1 MIIKRNAM
9 KKSFIIF
16 ILGAWG
22 TVSYAQDTAYVS
34 RDKTT
39 ALFFKSAVKII
50 SKPTSDFDVTQKED
64 ALITIKALDAN
75 FAPTR
80 INVQDVSTAKI
91 YHIPV
96 EYSYGRAGR
105 SIKIEGAA
113 PMTVR
118 VIKTGDYNYN
128 AVVTQLAEGK
138 RKDVVDHEKT
148 GGIKAWVDK
157 LSLAGNRVFFR
168 LDIRNKSNLP
178 YEIDFVRFYI
188 RDLKTVA
195 RMATHEQEIVPLITT
210 LHKKTSIAHKQEIA
224 KVFGFHR
231 FSLSE
236 DQALNVELYERNGN
250 RHLYLQIKQKDLD
263 DLKTINPASQ
273 QPANTLVAVNT
284 FN

>member
-1 MIIKRNAM
+1 M
-9 KKSFIIF
+9 KKSFIILIF
-16 ILGAWG
+16 SAWG
-22 TVSYAQDTAYVS
+22 TVSFAQDTAYIS

-50 SKPTSDFDVTQKED
+50 SRSTSDFDITQKED
-64 ALITIKALDAN
+64 ALITIKALDTD
-75 FAPTR
+75 FSPTK
-80 INVQDVSTAKI
+80 INVQEISTAKI
-91 YHIPV
+91 YRIPV

-105 SIKIEGAA
+105 RIEVGGQPA
-113 PMTVR
+113 MTVK
-118 VIKTGDYNYN
+118 VIKTSDYNYG
-128 AVVTQLAEGK
+128 AVVTQLATGK

-148 GGIKAWVDK
+148 GGVKAWVDK

-188 RDLKTVA
+188 RDLKTVT

-210 LHKKTSIAHKQEIA
+210 LHKKTAIAHKQEIA

-236 DQALNVELYERNGN
+236 DQALNIELYEKNGN

-263 DLKTINPASQ
+263 DLKTINPAPQ
-273 QPANTLVAVNT
+273 QPVNAIAANT

>member
-1 MIIKRNAM
+1 M
-9 KKSFIIF
+9 KKSFIILIF
-16 ILGAWG
+16 SAWG
-22 TVSYAQDTAYVS
+22 TVSLAQDTAYIS

-50 SKPTSDFDVTQKED
+50 SKSTSDFDITQKED
-64 ALITIKALDAN
+64 ALITIKALDTD
-75 FAPTR
+75 FSPTK
-80 INVQDVSTAKI
+80 INVQEISTAKI
-91 YHIPV
+91 YRIPV

-105 SIKIEGAA
+105 RIEVGGQPAM
-113 PMTVR
+113 PVK
-118 VIKTGDYNYN
+118 VIKTSDYNYS
-128 AVVTQLAEGK
+128 AVVTQLATGK

-148 GGIKAWVDK
+148 GGVKAWVDK
-157 LSLAGNRVFFR
+157 LSLAGNSVFFR

-210 LHKKTSIAHKQEIA
+210 LHKKTAIAHKQEIA

-236 DQALNVELYERNGN
+236 DQALNIELYEKNGN

-263 DLKTINPASQ
+263 NGDPIEITRVQSLSIIKYKK
-273 QPANTLVAVNT
+273 LH
-284 FN
+284 

>member
-1 MIIKRNAM
+1 MIIKQNAM
-9 KKSFIIF
+9 KKSFIIL

-39 ALFFKSAVKII
+39 ALFFKSAVKVI
-50 SKPTSDFDVTQKED
+50 SKSTPDFDVDQKEN
-64 ALITIKALDAN
+64 ALITIKALTTN
-75 FAPTR
+75 FSPTR
-80 INVQDVSTAKI
+80 INVQEISTAKI
-91 YHIPV
+91 YHIPI

-105 SIKIEGAA
+105 RIDVDGAT

-118 VIKTGDYNYN
+118 VIKTADYNYN
-128 AVVTQLAEGK
+128 AIVTQLAEGK

-148 GGIKAWVDK
+148 GGVKAWVDK
-157 LSLAGNRVFFR
+157 LSLAGNRIFFR

-224 KVFGFHR
+224 KIFGFHR

-236 DQALNVELYERNGN
+236 DQALNIELYERNGN

-263 DLKTINPASQ
+263 DLKTIAPAKQ
-273 QPANTLVAVNT
+273 QPGNTLIAANTL
-284 FN
+284 

>member
-1 MIIKRNAM
+1 MIIKQNTM

-64 ALITIKALDAN
+64 ALITIKALDAD

-96 EYSYGRAGR
+96 EYSFGRAGR
-105 SIKIEGAA
+105 RIDVDGAT

-118 VIKTGDYNYN
+118 VIKTAEYNYST
-128 AVVTQLAEGK
+128 VVTQLAEGK

-148 GGIKAWVDK
+148 GGVKAWVDK
-157 LSLAGNRVFFR
+157 LSLAGNRIFFR

-250 RHLYLQIKQKDLD
+250 RHIYLQIKQKDLD
-263 DLKTINPASQ
+263 DLKTITPAKQ
-273 QPANTLVAVNT
+273 QSENTLVATNT
-284 FN
+284 L

>member
-1 MIIKRNAM
+1 MIIKQNAM
-9 KKSFIIF
+9 KKSFIVF
-16 ILGAWG
+16 ILSAWG
-22 TVSYAQDTAYVS
+22 TVSFAQDTAYVS

-50 SKPTSDFDVTQKED
+50 SKSTPNFDVEQKEN
-64 ALITIKALDAN
+64 ALITIKALSTD
-75 FAPTR
+75 FTSTR
-80 INVQDVSTAKI
+80 LNVQEISTAKI

-105 SIKIEGAA
+105 RIDVDGAT

-118 VIKTGDYNYN
+118 VIKTADYNYS

-138 RKDVVDHEKT
+138 RQDVVDHEKT
-148 GGIKAWVDK
+148 GGVKAWIDK
-157 LSLAGNRVFFR
+157 LSLAGNRIFFR

-210 LHKKTSIAHKQEIA
+210 LHKKTSIAHKQETA
-224 KVFGFHR
+224 KIFGFHR

-263 DLKTINPASQ
+263 DLKTIAPARE
-273 QPANTLVAVNT
+273 QPANSLVAANT
-284 FN
+284 L

>member
-1 MIIKRNAM
+1 M

-50 SKPTSDFDVTQKED
+50 SKSTPDFDLTQKED
-64 ALITIKALDAN
+64 ALITIKARNTD
-75 FAPTR
+75 FSPTR

-105 SIKIEGAA
+105 RIEVDGAA

-118 VIKTGDYNYN
+118 VIKSAEFNYN
-128 AVVTQLAEGK
+128 AVLSQLAAGK

-148 GGIKAWVDK
+148 GGVKAWVDE
-157 LSLAGNRVFFR
+157 LSLAGNRIFFR

-188 RDLKTVA
+188 RDLKAVA

-210 LHKKTSIAHKQEIA
+210 LHKKTSIGHKQEIA

-236 DQALNVELYERNGN
+236 HQALNVELYERNGN

-263 DLKTINPASQ
+263 DLKTITPAVQ
-273 QPANTLVAVNT
+273 QPVNAIAANTIN
-284 FN
+284 

>member
-1 MIIKRNAM
+1 VTIKQNAM

-34 RDKTT
+34 REKTT

-50 SKPTSDFDVTQKED
+50 SKSTPGVNVSQKED
-64 ALITIKALDAN
+64 ALITIKALDTD

-80 INVQDVSTAKI
+80 LNVQDVSTAKI

-96 EYSYGRAGR
+96 KYSFGRAGR
-105 SIKIEGAA
+105 RIDVDGVS

-118 VIKTGDYNYN
+118 VIKTADISYS

-148 GGIKAWVDK
+148 GGVKAWVDK

-263 DLKTINPASQ
+263 NANPIEIPRVALGTIA
-273 QPANTLVAVNT
+273 
-284 FN
+284 FNN

>member
-1 MIIKRNAM
+1 M

-50 SKPTSDFDVTQKED
+50 SKPTSDFDVSQKED
-64 ALITIKALDAN
+64 ALITIKALDAD
-75 FAPTR
+75 FKPTR
-80 INVQDVSTAKI
+80 INVQEISTAKV

-105 SIKIEGAA
+105 RIDIDREA
-113 PMTVR
+113 PMTIR
-118 VIKTGDYNYN
+118 VLKTADYNYS

-148 GGIKAWVDK
+148 GGLKAWVDK
-157 LSLAGNRVFFR
+157 LSLAGNRIFFR

-195 RMATHEQEIVPLITT
+195 RMATHEQEIVPLIST
-210 LHKKTSIAHKQEIA
+210 LHKKTSIAYKQEIA

-236 DQALNVELYERNGN
+236 DQALNIELYERNGN

-263 DLKTINPASQ
+263 GLNPIQMPRVGLEA
-273 QPANTLVAVNT
+273 VA
-284 FN
+284 FNH

>member
-1 MIIKRNAM
+1 MTAIIKQNAM

-22 TVSYAQDTAYVS
+22 TVSHAQDTAYVS

-39 ALFFKSAVKII
+39 ALFFKSAVKLI

-75 FAPTR
+75 FTPTR
-80 INVQDVSTAKI
+80 IKVQDVNTAKV

-105 SIKIEGAA
+105 RIDVDGAT
-113 PMTVR
+113 PMTIR
-118 VIKTGDYNYN
+118 VIKSAEFNYN
-128 AVVTQLAEGK
+128 NVIAQLVTGK

-148 GGIKAWVDK
+148 GGIKAWIDK
-157 LSLAGNRVFFR
+157 LSLAGNRIFFR

-188 RDLKTVA
+188 RDLKAVA

-210 LHKKTSIAHKQEIA
+210 LHKKTTIGHKQEIA

-236 DQALNVELYERNGN
+236 DQALNIELYERNGN
-250 RHLYLQIKQKDLD
+250 RHLYLQVKQKDLD
-263 DLKTINPASQ
+263 DLKTITPAAQ
-273 QPANTLVAVNT
+273 QPVNAIAANTL
-284 FN
+284 

>member
-1 MIIKRNAM
+1 M
-9 KKSFIIF
+9 KKSFIILIF
-16 ILGAWG
+16 SAWG
-22 TVSYAQDTAYVS
+22 TVSLAQDTAYIS

-50 SKPTSDFDVTQKED
+50 SKSTSDFDITQKED
-64 ALITIKALDAN
+64 ALITIKALDTD
-75 FAPTR
+75 FSPTK
-80 INVQDVSTAKI
+80 INVQEISTAKI
-91 YHIPV
+91 YRIPV

-105 SIKIEGAA
+105 RIEVGGQPAM
-113 PMTVR
+113 PVK
-118 VIKTGDYNYN
+118 VIKTSDYNYS
-128 AVVTQLAEGK
+128 AVVTQLATGK

-148 GGIKAWVDK
+148 GGVKAWVDK

-195 RMATHEQEIVPLITT
+195 RMATHEQEILPLITT
-210 LHKKTSIAHKQEIA
+210 LHKKTAIAHKQEIA

-236 DQALNVELYERNGN
+236 DQALNIELYEKNGN

-263 DLKTINPASQ
+263 DLKTINPAPQ
-273 QPANTLVAVNT
+273 QPVNAIAANTL
-284 FN
+284 

>member
-1 MIIKRNAM
+1 
-9 KKSFIIF
+9 
-16 ILGAWG
+16 LG
-22 TVSYAQDTAYVS
+22 TVSFAQDTAYIS

-50 SKPTSDFDVTQKED
+50 SKSTSDFDITQKED
-64 ALITIKALDAN
+64 ALITIKALDTD
-75 FAPTR
+75 FSPTK
-80 INVQDVSTAKI
+80 INVQEIGTAKI
-91 YHIPV
+91 YRIPV

-105 SIKIEGAA
+105 RIEVGGQPA
-113 PMTVR
+113 MTVK
-118 VIKTGDYNYN
+118 VIKTSDYNYG
-128 AVVTQLAEGK
+128 AVVTQLATGK

-148 GGIKAWVDK
+148 GGVKAWVDK

-210 LHKKTSIAHKQEIA
+210 LHKKTAIAHKQEIA

-236 DQALNVELYERNGN
+236 DQALNIELYEKNGN

-263 DLKTINPASQ
+263 DLKTINPAPQ
-273 QPANTLVAVNT
+273 QPVNAIAANTL
-284 FN
+284 

>member
-1 MIIKRNAM
+1 M

-22 TVSYAQDTAYVS
+22 TVSHAQDTAYVS

-50 SKPTSDFDVTQKED
+50 SKPSSDFDVDQKED
-64 ALITIKALDAN
+64 ALITIKAIDAN
-75 FAPTR
+75 FKPTR
-80 INVQDVSTAKI
+80 INVQEISTAKI

-105 SIKIEGAA
+105 RIDVDGAA
-113 PMTVR
+113 PLTVK
-118 VIKTGDYNYN
+118 VINSAEYNYS

-138 RKDVVDHEKT
+138 RRDVVDHEKT
-148 GGIKAWVDK
+148 GGVKAWVNK

-263 DLKTINPASQ
+263 DLKTITPARQ
-273 QPANTLVAVNT
+273 QPANTLAANT
-284 FN
+284 L

>member
-1 MIIKRNAM
+1 M

-16 ILGAWG
+16 ILCAWG

-50 SKPTSDFDVTQKED
+50 SKSTSDFDVTQKED
-64 ALITIKALDAN
+64 ALITIKALDTDFSPAK
-75 FAPTR
+75 
-80 INVQDVSTAKI
+80 INIQEISTAKI
-91 YHIPV
+91 YRIPV

-105 SIKIEGAA
+105 RIEVGGET
-113 PMTVR
+113 PMTVK
-118 VIKTGDYNYN
+118 VIKTSDFNYG
-128 AVVTQLAEGK
+128 AVVTQLAAGK

-148 GGIKAWVDK
+148 GGVKAWVDK

-188 RDLKTVA
+188 RDLKTFA
-195 RMATHEQEIVPLITT
+195 RMATHEQEIVPLTTT
-210 LHKKTSIAHKQEIA
+210 LHKKTAIAHKQEIA

-236 DQALNVELYERNGN
+236 DQALNIELYEKNGN

-263 DLKTINPASQ
+263 DIKTITPAPQ
-273 QPANTLVAVNT
+273 QPVNTIAANTIN
-284 FN
+284 

>member
-1 MIIKRNAM
+1 M

-22 TVSYAQDTAYVS
+22 TVSHAQDTAYVS

-50 SKPTSDFDVTQKED
+50 SKSTPDFDLAQKEG
-64 ALITIKALDAN
+64 ALITIKARSAD
-75 FAPTR
+75 FSPTR

-105 SIKIEGAA
+105 RIEVDGAA

-118 VIKTGDYNYN
+118 VIKSAEFNYN
-128 AVVTQLAEGK
+128 AVVAQLSAGK

-148 GGIKAWVDK
+148 GGVKAWVDE
-157 LSLAGNRVFFR
+157 LSLAGNRIFFR

-210 LHKKTSIAHKQEIA
+210 LHKKTSIGHKQEIA

-263 DLKTINPASQ
+263 DLKTITPAAQ
-273 QPANTLVAVNT
+273 QPVNAIAANTIN
-284 FN
+284 

>member
-1 MIIKRNAM
+1 M

-50 SKPTSDFDVTQKED
+50 SKPSSDFDVTQKED
-64 ALITIKALDAN
+64 ALITIKAIDAD

-105 SIKIEGAA
+105 SIKIDGAS

-118 VIKTGDYNYN
+118 VIKTADFSYS

-148 GGIKAWVDK
+148 GGVKAWVDK
-157 LSLAGNRVFFR
+157 LSLAGNRIFFR

-250 RHLYLQIKQKDLD
+250 RHIYLQIKQKDLD
-263 DLKTINPASQ
+263 DLKTITPAAQ
-273 QPANTLVAVNT
+273 QPVNAIAANTL
-284 FN
+284 

>member
-1 MIIKRNAM
+1 M
-9 KKSFIIF
+9 KKSFIILIF
-16 ILGAWG
+16 SALG
-22 TVSYAQDTAYVS
+22 TVSFAQDTAYIS

-50 SKPTSDFDVTQKED
+50 SKSTSDFDITQKED
-64 ALITIKALDAN
+64 ALITIKALDTD
-75 FAPTR
+75 FSPTK
-80 INVQDVSTAKI
+80 INVQEIGTAKI
-91 YHIPV
+91 YRIPV

-105 SIKIEGAA
+105 RIEVGGQPA
-113 PMTVR
+113 MTVK
-118 VIKTGDYNYN
+118 VIKTSDYNYG
-128 AVVTQLAEGK
+128 AVVTQLATGK

-148 GGIKAWVDK
+148 GGVKAWVDK

-210 LHKKTSIAHKQEIA
+210 LHKKTAIAHKQEIA

-236 DQALNVELYERNGN
+236 DQALNIELYEKNGN

-263 DLKTINPASQ
+263 DLKTINPAPQ
-273 QPANTLVAVNT
+273 QPVNAIAANTL
-284 FN
+284 

>member
-1 MIIKRNAM
+1 M

-50 SKPTSDFDVTQKED
+50 SKSTPGFDVTQKED
-64 ALITIKALDAN
+64 ALITIKALDTD

-80 INVQDVSTAKI
+80 LNVQDVSTAKI

-96 EYSYGRAGR
+96 EYSFGRAGR
-105 SIKIEGAA
+105 RIEVDGAS

-118 VIKTGDYNYN
+118 VIKTADYNYST
-128 AVVTQLAEGK
+128 VVTQLAEGK
-138 RKDVVDHEKT
+138 RKDVVTHEKT

-157 LSLAGNRVFFR
+157 LSLAGNRIFFR

-224 KVFGFHR
+224 KIFGFHR

-263 DLKTINPASQ
+263 DLKTISPARQ
-273 QPANTLVAVNT
+273 QPENALVAANTL
-284 FN
+284 

>member
-1 MIIKRNAM
+1 M
-9 KKSFIIF
+9 KKSFIILIF
-16 ILGAWG
+16 SALG
-22 TVSYAQDTAYVS
+22 TVSFAQDTAYIS

-50 SKPTSDFDVTQKED
+50 SKSTSDFDITQKED
-64 ALITIKALDAN
+64 ALITIKALDTD
-75 FAPTR
+75 FSPTK
-80 INVQDVSTAKI
+80 INVQEISTAKI
-91 YHIPV
+91 YRIPV

-105 SIKIEGAA
+105 RIEVGGQPAM
-113 PMTVR
+113 PVK
-118 VIKTGDYNYN
+118 VIKTSDYNYS
-128 AVVTQLAEGK
+128 AVVTQLATGK

-148 GGIKAWVDK
+148 GGVKAWVDK
-157 LSLAGNRVFFR
+157 LSLAGNSVFFR

-210 LHKKTSIAHKQEIA
+210 LHKKTAIAHKQEIA

-236 DQALNVELYERNGN
+236 DQALNIELYEKNGN

-263 DLKTINPASQ
+263 NGNPIEITRVALGTIA
-273 QPANTLVAVNT
+273 
-284 FN
+284 FNH

>member
-1 MIIKRNAM
+1 M
-9 KKSFIIF
+9 KKSFIILIF
-16 ILGAWG
+16 SALG
-22 TVSYAQDTAYVS
+22 TVSFAQDTAYIS

-50 SKPTSDFDVTQKED
+50 SKSTSDFDITQKED
-64 ALITIKALDAN
+64 ALITIKALDTD
-75 FAPTR
+75 FSPTK
-80 INVQDVSTAKI
+80 INVQEISTAKI
-91 YHIPV
+91 YRIPV

-105 SIKIEGAA
+105 RIEVGGQPA
-113 PMTVR
+113 MTVK
-118 VIKTGDYNYN
+118 VIKTSDYNYG
-128 AVVTQLAEGK
+128 AVVTQLATGK

-148 GGIKAWVDK
+148 GGVKAWVDK

-210 LHKKTSIAHKQEIA
+210 LHKKTAIAHKQEIA

-236 DQALNVELYERNGN
+236 DQALNIELYEKNGN

-263 DLKTINPASQ
+263 DLKTINPAPQ
-273 QPANTLVAVNT
+273 QPVNAIAANTL
-284 FN
+284 

>member
-1 MIIKRNAM
+1 M
-9 KKSFIIF
+9 KKSFIILIF
-16 ILGAWG
+16 SAWG
-22 TVSYAQDTAYVS
+22 TVSFAQDTAYIS

-50 SKPTSDFDVTQKED
+50 SKSTSDFDITQKED
-64 ALITIKALDAN
+64 ALITIKALDTD
-75 FAPTR
+75 FSPTK
-80 INVQDVSTAKI
+80 INVQEISTAKI
-91 YHIPV
+91 YRIPV

-105 SIKIEGAA
+105 RIEVGGET
-113 PMTVR
+113 PMTVK
-118 VIKTGDYNYN
+118 VIKTSDYNYG
-128 AVVTQLAEGK
+128 AVVTQLATGK

-148 GGIKAWVDK
+148 GGVKAWVDK

-210 LHKKTSIAHKQEIA
+210 LHKKTAIAHKQEIA

-236 DQALNVELYERNGN
+236 DQALNIELYEKNGN

-263 DLKTINPASQ
+263 DLKTINPAPQ
-273 QPANTLVAVNT
+273 QPVNAIAANTL
-284 FN
+284 

>member
-1 MIIKRNAM
+1 M

-50 SKPTSDFDVTQKED
+50 SKSTPDFDVDQKEN
-64 ALITIKALDAN
+64 ALITIKALTTD
-75 FAPTR
+75 FSPTI
-80 INVQDVSTAKI
+80 INVQEISTAKI

-105 SIKIEGAA
+105 RIDVDGAT
-113 PMTVR
+113 PTTVR
-118 VIKTGDYNYN
+118 VIKSAEYNYN
-128 AVVTQLAEGK
+128 AVASQLAAGK

-148 GGIKAWVDK
+148 GGIKAWVAE
-157 LSLAGNRVFFR
+157 LSLAGNQIFFR
-168 LDIRNKSNLP
+168 LDIHNKSNLP

-210 LHKKTSIAHKQEIA
+210 LHKKTSIGHKQEIA

-263 DLKTINPASQ
+263 DLKTIAPAAQ
-273 QPANTLVAVNT
+273 QPVNAIAANRL
-284 FN
+284 

>member
-1 MIIKRNAM
+1 M

-50 SKPTSDFDVTQKED
+50 SKPSSDFDVDQKED
-64 ALITIKALDAN
+64 ALITIKAIDAN
-75 FAPTR
+75 FKPTR
-80 INVQDVSTAKI
+80 INVQEISTAKI

-105 SIKIEGAA
+105 RIDVDGAA
-113 PMTVR
+113 PLTVK
-118 VIKTGDYNYN
+118 VIKSAEYNYS

-138 RKDVVDHEKT
+138 RRDVVDHEKA
-148 GGIKAWVDK
+148 GGVKAWVDK

-210 LHKKTSIAHKQEIA
+210 LHKKTSIAYKQEVT

-263 DLKTINPASQ
+263 DLKTITPARQ
-273 QPANTLVAVNT
+273 QAANTLAANT
-284 FN
+284 L

>member
-1 MIIKRNAM
+1 M
-9 KKSFIIF
+9 KKSFIILIF
-16 ILGAWG
+16 SAWG
-22 TVSYAQDTAYVS
+22 TVSLAQDTAYIS

-50 SKPTSDFDVTQKED
+50 SKSTSDFDITQKED
-64 ALITIKALDAN
+64 ALITIKALDTD
-75 FAPTR
+75 FSPTK
-80 INVQDVSTAKI
+80 INVQEISTAKI
-91 YHIPV
+91 YRIPV

-105 SIKIEGAA
+105 RIEVGGQPAM
-113 PMTVR
+113 PVK
-118 VIKTGDYNYN
+118 VIKTSDYNYS
-128 AVVTQLAEGK
+128 AVVTQLATGK

-148 GGIKAWVDK
+148 GGVKAWVDK
-157 LSLAGNRVFFR
+157 LSLAGNSVFFR

-210 LHKKTSIAHKQEIA
+210 LHKKTAIAHKQEIA

-236 DQALNVELYERNGN
+236 DQALNIELYEKNGN

-263 DLKTINPASQ
+263 NGNPIEITRVALGTIA
-273 QPANTLVAVNT
+273 
-284 FN
+284 FNH

>member
-1 MIIKRNAM
+1 M
-9 KKSFIIF
+9 KKSFIILIF
-16 ILGAWG
+16 SAWG
-22 TVSYAQDTAYVS
+22 TVSLAQDTAYIS

-50 SKPTSDFDVTQKED
+50 SKSTSDFDITQKED
-64 ALITIKALDAN
+64 ALITIKALDTD
-75 FAPTR
+75 FSPTK
-80 INVQDVSTAKI
+80 INVQEIGTAKI
-91 YHIPV
+91 YRIPV

-105 SIKIEGAA
+105 RIEVGGQPA
-113 PMTVR
+113 MTVK
-118 VIKTGDYNYN
+118 VIKTSDYNYS
-128 AVVTQLAEGK
+128 AVVTQLATGK

-148 GGIKAWVDK
+148 GGVKAWVDK
-157 LSLAGNRVFFR
+157 LSLAGNSVFFR

-210 LHKKTSIAHKQEIA
+210 LHKKTAIAHKQEIA

-236 DQALNVELYERNGN
+236 DQALNIELYEKNGN

-263 DLKTINPASQ
+263 NGNPIEITRVALGTIA
-273 QPANTLVAVNT
+273 
-284 FN
+284 FNH

>member
-1 MIIKRNAM
+1 M

-50 SKPTSDFDVTQKED
+50 SKSTPDFDLTQKED
-64 ALITIKALDAN
+64 ALITIKARNTD
-75 FAPTR
+75 FSPTR

-105 SIKIEGAA
+105 RIEVDGAA

-118 VIKTGDYNYN
+118 VIKSAEFNYN
-128 AVVTQLAEGK
+128 AVVSQLSTGK
-138 RKDVVDHEKT
+138 RKDVVDHEKA
-148 GGIKAWVDK
+148 GGVKAWVDE
-157 LSLAGNRVFFR
+157 LSLAGNRIFFR

-210 LHKKTSIAHKQEIA
+210 LHKKTSIGHKQEIA

-263 DLKTINPASQ
+263 DLKTITPAAQ
-273 QPANTLVAVNT
+273 QPVNAIAANTIN
-284 FN
+284 

>member
-1 MIIKRNAM
+1 M
-9 KKSFIIF
+9 KKSFIILIF
-16 ILGAWG
+16 SAWG
-22 TVSYAQDTAYVS
+22 TVSFAQDTAYIS

-50 SKPTSDFDVTQKED
+50 SKSTSDFDITQKED
-64 ALITIKALDAN
+64 ALITIKALDTD
-75 FAPTR
+75 FSPTK
-80 INVQDVSTAKI
+80 INVQEIGTAKI
-91 YHIPV
+91 YRIPV

-105 SIKIEGAA
+105 RIEVGGQPA
-113 PMTVR
+113 MTVK
-118 VIKTGDYNYN
+118 VIKTSDYNYG
-128 AVVTQLAEGK
+128 AVVTQLATGK

-148 GGIKAWVDK
+148 GGVKAWVDK

-195 RMATHEQEIVPLITT
+195 RMATHEQEILPLITT
-210 LHKKTSIAHKQEIA
+210 LHKKTAIAHKQEIA

-236 DQALNVELYERNGN
+236 DQALNIELYEKNGN

-263 DLKTINPASQ
+263 DLKTINPAPQ
-273 QPANTLVAVNT
+273 QPVNAIAANTL
-284 FN
+284 

>member
-1 MIIKRNAM
+1 M
-9 KKSFIIF
+9 KKTFIIF
-16 ILGAWG
+16 ILAAWG
-22 TVSYAQDTAYVS
+22 TVSCAQDTAYVS

-50 SKPTSDFDVTQKED
+50 SKPTSDFDVNQKED
-64 ALITIKALDAN
+64 ALITIKAIDAN
-75 FAPTR
+75 FKPTR
-80 INVQDVSTAKI
+80 INVQEISTAKI

-105 SIKIEGAA
+105 RIDVDGAA
-113 PMTVR
+113 PLTVR
-118 VIKTGDYNYN
+118 VIKTADYNYS
-128 AVVTQLAEGK
+128 AVVTQLTEDK
-138 RKDVVDHEKT
+138 RKDVVDHDKT
-148 GGIKAWVDK
+148 GGVKAWVDK
-157 LSLAGNRVFFR
+157 LSLAGNRIFLR

-195 RMATHEQEIVPLITT
+195 RMATHEQEIVPLVTT

-224 KVFGFHR
+224 NVFGFHR

-263 DLKTINPASQ
+263 DLKTIKPARQ
-273 QPANTLVAVNT
+273 QSANTLAANT
-284 FN
+284 L